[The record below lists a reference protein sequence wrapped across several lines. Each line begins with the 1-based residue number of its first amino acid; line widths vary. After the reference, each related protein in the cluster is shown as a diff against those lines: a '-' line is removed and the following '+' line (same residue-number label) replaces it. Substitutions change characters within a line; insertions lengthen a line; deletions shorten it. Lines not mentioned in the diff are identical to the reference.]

1 MAGYST
7 SASQST
13 QQGAGQSSS
22 SSFIPAFSQTPILE
36 SIAQYAENMAP
47 QVYQWGM
54 DQFGRNQGN
63 IDALM
68 RNALTYASPQRI
80 ATDVGQAEAG
90 VQQAGEAAR
99 QSAIRDLQSYGI
111 DPSSGRYAALD
122 QANRVQTAASAA
134 GAGNQQRMADIAQG
148 TGMQE
153 QAISSGLQNTMVGY
167 GASNALN
174 SLLSTGM
181 QLKYPPLG
189 QTSESS
195 QESSGQ
201 STSGSF
207 SNSGGGGGGGGG
219 GVIPHGSYYGQSA
232 SSGTGGGSLHVYS
245 AGGSVSSKIS
255 PSDGAKIDDVPANL
269 TAGEFVIPKDVVE
282 YKGKEFFYKL
292 MAAARKNHAI
302 AGGRQQAPQKTGYN

>member
-13 QQGAGQSSS
+13 QQGSGESSS
-22 SSFIPAFSQTPILE
+22 TSFIPNYSTTPILE
-36 SIAQYAENMAP
+36 SIAKYAESMAP
-47 QVYQWGM
+47 QVYQWGL

-80 ATDVGQAEAG
+80 ATNVGQAEAG

-189 QTSESS
+189 QMSQSS

-201 STSGSF
+201 STSGSY
-207 SNSGGGGGGGGG
+207 SNSAGGGGGGAA
-219 GVIPHGSYYGQSA
+219 VIPHGSYYGQSA
-232 SSGTGGGSLHVYS
+232 SSGTGGGSLHVYN
-245 AGGSVSSKIS
+245 AGGHVSDKES
-255 PSDGAKIDDVPANL
+255 PSDGTAVDDVPANL

-292 MAAARKNHAI
+292 MAAARKNRAVA
-302 AGGRQQAPQKTGYN
+302 AGGQQAPQKTGYH